1 MNPDALDCD
10 FEKTQSQKKKEL
22 LVQQLAMLD
31 MFLDRNAIT
40 KENYDKGVSALKKEL
55 ELIDYDKNIYF
66 FKNVKPDRSIVRLN
80 GEIRLKDSN
89 KMKKTD

>member
-55 ELIDYDKNIYF
+55 ELIDY
-66 FKNVKPDRSIVRLN
+66 
-80 GEIRLKDSN
+80 E
-89 KMKKTD
+89 

>member
-10 FEKTQSQKKKEL
+10 LEKTQSQKKKEL

-55 ELIDYDKNIYF
+55 ELIDY
-66 FKNVKPDRSIVRLN
+66 
-80 GEIRLKDSN
+80 E
-89 KMKKTD
+89 